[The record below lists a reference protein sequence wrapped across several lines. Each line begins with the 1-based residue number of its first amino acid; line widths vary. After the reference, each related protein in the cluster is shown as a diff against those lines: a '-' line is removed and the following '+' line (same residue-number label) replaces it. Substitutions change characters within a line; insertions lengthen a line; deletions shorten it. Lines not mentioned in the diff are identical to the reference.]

1 MRRVV
6 LVLIVSVPVAGV
18 GVGVVV
24 EEAAGA
30 AQAGPVS
37 GPTMS
42 SPTTAEAN
50 EAAAQADAAWLLTQV
65 PLPVGATRSAGKP
78 AGDEGRLAHPDVG
91 PVTTTNVVDDHAW
104 WVTSGAR
111 GEVLAYIRAH
121 PPAGTT
127 IAASGSTAT
136 RSVTTSESVAFAW
149 PPITGT
155 LGMRWLNITATQ
167 LQDGQTGL
175 RADAQVVWITP
186 RPASETIPTSA
197 RLLRV
202 SVHST
207 IAANQPQ
214 QRPLRIA
221 SQRKIAEVIA
231 LLNSLPAAQPG
242 IRSCPADFGITVRL
256 VFYPAPRAKPSA
268 IAVIDPQGCGGV
280 ALTLNGA
287 PQPALASEP
296 LPEPGHPPAG
306 SLIERIDRALG
317 VKIHV
322 TPHR

>member
-6 LVLIVSVPVAGV
+6 LVLIVAVLVVGLGV
-18 GVGVVV
+18 GVAV
-24 EEAAGA
+24 EANSA

-37 GPTMS
+37 GPTTS
-42 SPTTAEAN
+42 TRAAEEAN

-65 PLPVGATRSAGKP
+65 PLPAGATRSAGEP
-78 AGDEGRLAHPDVG
+78 AGDEGRLAHPGVG
-91 PVTTTNVVDDHAW
+91 PVATPNVVDDHAW
-104 WVTSGAR
+104 WVTPGAR

-121 PPAGTT
+121 PPAGAT
-127 IAASGSTAT
+127 IAASSSTAT

-155 LGMRWLNITATQ
+155 LGMRWLNITVAQ

-186 RPASETIPTSA
+186 RPASETIPTDA

-207 IAANQPQ
+207 IPANQPR

-242 IRSCPADFGITVRL
+242 VRSCPADFGITVRL
-256 VFYPAPRAKPSA
+256 AFYPALRAKPSA
-268 IAVIDPQGCGGV
+268 VAVTDPQGCGGV
-280 ALTLNGA
+280 DLTLNGT
-287 PQPALASEP
+287 PVPALASEP
-296 LPEPGHPPAG
+296 PPEPGHPPAG
-306 SLIERIDRALG
+306 SLIERIDHTLG
-317 VKIHV
+317 VKLHV